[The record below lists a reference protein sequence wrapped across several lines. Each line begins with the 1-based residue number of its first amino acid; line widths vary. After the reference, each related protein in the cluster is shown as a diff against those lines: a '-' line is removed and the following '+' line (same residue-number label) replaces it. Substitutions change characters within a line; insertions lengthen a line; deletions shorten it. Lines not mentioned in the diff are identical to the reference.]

1 MNSNDKATIVARI
14 VQYNDLLQNA
24 NPHIKSI
31 ASAYVRYSTEALMLE
46 KDTFGQS
53 ASRCDA
59 RSICQ
64 PYPNA
69 WKVSLSNW
77 NASIRATRRANGSDR
92 SNETAG
98 KSLDTVELLSLI
110 HI

>member
-1 MNSNDKATIVARI
+1 
-14 VQYNDLLQNA
+14 
-24 NPHIKSI
+24 
-31 ASAYVRYSTEALMLE
+31 MLE

-98 KSLDTVELLSLI
+98 KSLDTVELGDSKAAESGSRCAEDL
-110 HI
+110 